1 MAREKKTY
9 RIWFGMKEKRVLA
22 GGVLAVPCGEIT
34 HYEMI
39 EEINDTLKNAL
50 KEFNRFYYED
60 KILVN
65 VTDKKVEA
73 QTERNDFDIWME

>member
-1 MAREKKTY
+1 MAKENKIY
-9 RIWFGMKEKRVLA
+9 RIWFGMREKRVLA

-34 HYEMI
+34 HFELI
-39 EEINDTLKNAL
+39 EEINGTLKNAL

-65 VTDKKVEA
+65 VTDRKIEA
-73 QTERNDFDIWME
+73 QTEANNFNLWME